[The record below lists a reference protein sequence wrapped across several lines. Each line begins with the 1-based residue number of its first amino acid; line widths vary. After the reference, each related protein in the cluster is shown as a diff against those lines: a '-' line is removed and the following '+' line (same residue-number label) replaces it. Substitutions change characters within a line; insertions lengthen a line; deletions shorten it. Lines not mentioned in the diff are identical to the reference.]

1 MWCKTLFTLYTKPSR
16 LDYQPLFGK
25 GARTPAPRH
34 ERAAE
39 VEPTNLVPFEST
51 QLLSPFRSDPL
62 FHLELVSMQAPPTLG
77 LSSCLSL
84 NLIQLVLS
92 VEERQGSDS
101 VSQTPGDIGDL
112 KDPKCKLQGQL
123 TCWTKMSVARVGG
136 GGEWG
141 LPY

>member
-1 MWCKTLFTLYTKPSR
+1 
-16 LDYQPLFGK
+16 
-25 GARTPAPRH
+25 
-34 ERAAE
+34 
-39 VEPTNLVPFEST
+39 
-51 QLLSPFRSDPL
+51 
-62 FHLELVSMQAPPTLG
+62 MQAPPTLG